1 MPQPSRPYIYL
12 LPFILFALLIYVL
25 TPHSSLHSGY
35 PPSRHEELFAPGTD
49 GGSEVSEEEGG
60 VEVGL
65 NEERSEKVQV
75 DLAVMSRCPDAV
87 SHQPFIT

>member
-25 TPHSSLHSGY
+25 TPHSGLHSGY
-35 PPSRHEELFAPGTD
+35 PPSRHEELFTPGTD
-49 GGSEVSEEEGG
+49 GGSEVPEEESG
-60 VEVGL
+60 VEVELSEGK
-65 NEERSEKVQV
+65 NEKVQV

-87 SHQPFIT
+87 SHRLLIA